1 MVGKKFAYEGFKER
15 AEVSEWL
22 SAVLEEDVVIM
33 RAAQNRL
40 TPLED
45 KQSTL
50 INSQATDV
58 RSGFMIAASL
68 HLINIKSVRDLKEKI
83 AKKYMERTS
92 ENGESVTLNDFD
104 YEIFRPNIVIDYDTP
119 YVEEEIM

>member
-58 RSGFMIAASL
+58 RSGFMTAASL
-68 HLINIKSVRDLKEKI
+68 HLINIKSVRDLKDKI
-83 AKKYMERTS
+83 AKKYMERTL